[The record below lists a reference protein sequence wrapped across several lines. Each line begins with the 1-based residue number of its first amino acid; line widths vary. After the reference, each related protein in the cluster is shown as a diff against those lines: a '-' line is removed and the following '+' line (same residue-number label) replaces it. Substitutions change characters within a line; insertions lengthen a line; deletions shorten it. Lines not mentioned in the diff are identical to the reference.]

1 MKKGISVYTILFGL
15 FLFLPNQGFS
25 QDEAQTYVPEEE
37 IIELSTTEI
46 KIKVETPQVKLYSSR
61 IKPEFDAVHLEKSF
75 KKEITGLGETFEIK
89 AIKKDETVTRI
100 EIDKLLKK
108 VR

>member
-1 MKKGISVYTILFGL
+1 MKKEIVLSVVFLGL
-15 FLFLPNQGFS
+15 FLICPTSVFS
-25 QDEAQTYVPEEE
+25 QNGNAANTADDEV
-37 IIELSTTEI
+37 IELGTAEI
-46 KIKVETPQVKLYSSR
+46 KVKIETPQVKLYSSR

-89 AIKKDETVTRI
+89 ALNRKNTVTRI

>member
-1 MKKGISVYTILFGL
+1 MEKRIILSAILFGL
-15 FLFLPNQGFS
+15 FLILPNPVLS
-25 QDEAQTYVPEEE
+25 QDGNGANVPEDE
-37 IIELSTTEI
+37 IIELSTAEI
-46 KIKVETPQVKLYSSR
+46 KVKIETPQVKLYSSR

-89 AIKKDETVTRI
+89 AINKNNTVTRI

>member
-1 MKKGISVYTILFGL
+1 MKKGYILSFILFGM
-15 FLFLPNQGFS
+15 FLIYPNQLFS
-25 QDEAQTYVPEEE
+25 QDGTAGNVPEDE
-37 IIELSTTEI
+37 IIELSTAEI
-46 KIKVETPQVKLYSSR
+46 KVKIETPQVKLYSSR

-89 AIKKDETVTRI
+89 AINKNSTLTRI